1 MSSFEDCQNF
11 LRFVV
16 NCFVDKPLILDQKR
30 LTKLKSAEPME
41 SAASYDLA
49 SIPNG
54 QLGHAN
60 GQTITPSPERITP
73 SEDTVSKEGK
83 NNGSSHTLTNL
94 FIYPVKSCASVEVEK
109 AVCYPSVLT
118 MKAGWCNDISFH
130 GKCSVVVIDLTGD
143 RVATGTPGFV
153 VWPFVDG
160 CEWEWSLS
168 EPEKR
173 AKAVSHPSYH
183 LSGL

>member
-1 MSSFEDCQNF
+1 MSFGYMSSFEDCQNF

-30 LTKLKSAEPME
+30 LTKLKSAEPVE

-54 QLGHAN
+54 QLGHEN

-109 AVCYPSVLT
+109 AVLL
-118 MKAGWCNDISFH
+118 SF
-130 GKCSVVVIDLTGD
+130 C
-143 RVATGTPGFV
+143 
-153 VWPFVDG
+153 VDN
-160 CEWEWSLS
+160 ESRLM
-168 EPEKR
+168 
-173 AKAVSHPSYH
+173 
-183 LSGL
+183 